1 MFLSLPVQF
10 QIDNRRKDK
19 KSWTKKRNEEKIE
32 DIQEMMLSVD
42 VQEEKRRGRSEVRK
56 EEKKIE
62 EEKIKERRKWKRGGE
77 KTKAKKRM

>member
-1 MFLSLPVQF
+1 
-10 QIDNRRKDK
+10 
-19 KSWTKKRNEEKIE
+19 
-32 DIQEMMLSVD
+32 MMLSVD
-42 VQEEKRRGRSEVRK
+42 VQKEKRRGRSEVRK

>member
-19 KSWTKKRNEEKIE
+19 KIEQKKRDEEKIE
-32 DIQEMMLSVD
+32 DIQEMMLSVH
-42 VQEEKRRGRSEVRK
+42 VQEEKRRSRSEVRK

-62 EEKIKERRKWKRGGE
+62 EEKIKERRKWKRRGE
-77 KTKAKKRM
+77 KTKKRM